1 MKFRGNWNFFE
12 IFISGLFTAITINYL
27 VTGFIDIVYNI
38 NSLLI
43 GFYKSG
49 LGVYLYKLFGG
60 R

>member
-1 MKFRGNWNFFE
+1 MRFRGNWNFFQ

-27 VTGFIDIVYNI
+27 ITGFIDIVYNI

-43 GFYKSG
+43 WLNKSG
-49 LGVYLYKLFGG
+49 IVETLYRFFGG